1 MGGSGLG
8 AFDDVEGPG
17 LAALGL
23 NLLARSDCSVRRELA
38 LDGQGLFEADMLML
52 DMEA

>member
-17 LAALGL
+17 L
-23 NLLARSDCSVRRELA
+23 NLLARSNCSVRRELA

-52 DMEA
+52 DLEA